1 MSVLVCGEALIDL
14 IKQQDSS
21 WQAHNGGGPMNTAK
35 ALAQLELPTQFLG
48 RVSKDNFGKGLLTEL
63 VSYNVGIKH
72 VVAAAEPTSLAVVE
86 VNSKGAASYSF
97 YLNETSNFN
106 WQRDELP
113 MDVSQYQAIHIGT
126 LALVIAPGDA
136 VLFNWIKNL
145 LDTPLVMIDFNVRP
159 SVISDS
165 ANYLAKLLP
174 WLGQADILKVSNDDL
189 DFLYPNQAWQ
199 EVAHKLLAEFKLSVI
214 AVTLGS
220 DGAALVTPNSVVFV
234 NAPAIEVADTVG
246 AGDTFSAALLHQLN
260 NYGALNHQE
269 LGILSHE
276 QLQAALYFAVNAA
289 ALSCTKAGATP
300 PSRAEVE
307 AFINAS

>member
-48 RVSKDNFGKGLLTEL
+48 RVSKDNFGKGLLAEL
-63 VSYNVGIKH
+63 VSYNVGIRH
-72 VVAAAEPTSLAVVE
+72 VVAATEPTSLAVVE
-86 VNSKGAASYSF
+86 VNRKGAASYSF

-136 VLFNWIKNL
+136 VLFNWIKDL
-145 LDTPLVMIDFNVRP
+145 LDTPIVMIDFNVRP

-220 DGAALVTPNSVVFV
+220 DGAALVTSDSMVLVK
-234 NAPAIEVADTVG
+234 APAIEVADTVG

-260 NYGALNHQE
+260 NYGALNHQA

-276 QLQAALYFAVNAA
+276 QLQAALHFAVNAA

>member
-86 VNSKGAASYSF
+86 VNRKGAASYSF

-136 VLFNWIKNL
+136 VLFNWIKDL
-145 LDTPLVMIDFNVRP
+145 LDTPIVMIDFNVRP

-220 DGAALVTPNSVVFV
+220 DGAALVTPNSMVFV

-260 NYGALNHQE
+260 NYGALNHQA

-276 QLQAALYFAVNAA
+276 QLQAALHFAVNAA